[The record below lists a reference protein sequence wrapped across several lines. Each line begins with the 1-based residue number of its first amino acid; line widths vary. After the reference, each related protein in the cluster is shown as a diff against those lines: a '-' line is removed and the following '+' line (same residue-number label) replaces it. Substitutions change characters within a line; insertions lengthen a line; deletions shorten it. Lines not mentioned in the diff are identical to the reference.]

1 VFGNIAHPTEQG
13 LIFEREEACEN
24 GRRRGWA
31 VAAKRA
37 GFWRRHRVLKWTLG
51 GMLVALIALGV
62 AISVA
67 LRHAEPLL
75 RAAIVERLEQ
85 HFHARVEL
93 DSFHV
98 SLVNGLWAEGKG
110 LRIWPPTQAVGMNPS
125 GMSAASE
132 PVAPMRPLIQ
142 IAEFRFHAPLRY
154 KLGEPVKISVVQLN
168 GLDIDVPPK
177 RHFAHNAAA
186 HAEEQG
192 TPLLRFE
199 IENITCNGAQ
209 LTLETDKPGKLP
221 LEFAIAHIKLNHVRP
236 NRPMQFDAELTNP
249 KPAGLILTTGTMGP
263 WSVDDPGETPV
274 AGNYQFQHADL
285 GVFKGIAGILQST
298 GKYEGVL
305 RDLVVDGE
313 TDTPDFRLTSF
324 GTALPL
330 HTEFHAHVDGT
341 NGDTW
346 LEPVNATLGQSHFTA
361 QGEVVRVAPGTT
373 SHGTATP
380 GGHEIALNVKVTGG
394 RMEDFLRLTSKSG
407 TPLLTGT
414 LALKTTL
421 EIPPGAAPVEERLK
435 LKGSFTLED
444 AHFTSTKIQN
454 DVGQLSLR
462 GQGLPKE
469 AKSGEGADVRSGMQS
484 DFTMAN
490 AVITLPDL
498 EYNVP
503 GAEIDLTGTY
513 EVDGGLLSF
522 KGKAKTEATVSQ
534 MVGGWKG
541 VLLKPADRYFR
552 KDGAGTEVPIHVDG
566 TREQPKFGVDLGRLG
581 HSHPQIPGQ
590 QTLGSQNS
598 GPQVPGQ
605 QTPGQSK

>member
-1 VFGNIAHPTEQG
+1 LG
-13 LIFEREEACEN
+13 LI
-24 GRRRGWA
+24 
-31 VAAKRA
+31 
-37 GFWRRHRVLKWTLG
+37 L
-51 GMLVALIALGV
+51 LVLIALGV
-62 AISVA
+62 GVSIA
-67 LRHAEPLL
+67 LRHAEPIL
-75 RAAIVERLEQ
+75 RAAIVERLEE

-110 LRIWPPTQAVGMNPS
+110 LRIWPPVQVAGINAPGMN
-125 GMSAASE
+125 AASE
-132 PVAPMRPLIQ
+132 PVSPNESAGANRPLIQ
-142 IAEFRFHAPLRY
+142 IADFRFHAPLRY
-154 KLGEPVKISVVQLN
+154 RLGQPVKISVVELK

-177 RHFAHNAAA
+177 THFAHKAAV
-186 HAEEQG
+186 HTEENG

-199 IENITCNGAQ
+199 IENITCTGAQ

-236 NRPMQFDAELTNP
+236 GRPTQFDAELTNP
-249 KPAGLILTTGTMGP
+249 KPAGLILTTGIIGP
-263 WSVDDPGETPV
+263 WSVDDPGETPLI
-274 AGNYQFQHADL
+274 GSYRFEHADL

-305 RDLVVDGE
+305 RDLVVDGQ

-324 GTALPL
+324 GTALTL

-361 QGEVVRVAPGTT
+361 EGEVVRVPPGTT

-380 GGHEIALNVKVTGG
+380 GGHEIALNVKVIGG
-394 RMEDFLRLTSKSG
+394 RMEDFLRLASKSG

-421 EIPPGAAPVEERLK
+421 EIRPGPAPVEERLK
-435 LKGSFTLED
+435 LKGSFVLDD
-444 AHFTSTKIQN
+444 AQFTDTKIQN
-454 DVGQLSLR
+454 EVGQLSLR

-469 AKSGEGADVRSGMQS
+469 AKSGEGVEVRSVIKS
-484 DFTMAN
+484 DFTMAD
-490 AVITLPDL
+490 ALITLPDL
-498 EYNVP
+498 KYTVP

-513 EVDGGLLSF
+513 GIKGGLLSF
-522 KGKAKTEATVSQ
+522 AGKAKTEATVSA

-541 VLLKPADRYFR
+541 VLLKPADRFFE
-552 KDGAGTEVPIHVDG
+552 KDGAGTEVPIHVEG
-566 TREQPKFGVDLGRLG
+566 TREQPKFGVDLGRMRHAHRQSPG
-581 HSHPQIPGQ
+581 PQSLGQ
-590 QTLGSQNS
+590 QNP
-598 GPQVPGQ
+598 GPQNPGPQ
-605 QTPGQSK
+605 NPGTQFPDQPQ

>member
-1 VFGNIAHPTEQG
+1 
-13 LIFEREEACEN
+13 
-24 GRRRGWA
+24 
-31 VAAKRA
+31 
-37 GFWRRHRVLKWTLG
+37 
-51 GMLVALIALGV
+51 MLLALVALGV

-67 LRHAEPLL
+67 LRHAEPAL

-110 LRIWPPTQAVGMNPS
+110 LRIWPPTQAEEINPP
-125 GMSAASE
+125 GPNAASE
-132 PVAPMRPLIQ
+132 PVAPTRPLIQ

-154 KLGEPVKISVVQLN
+154 KLGEPVNISVVQLN
-168 GLDIDVPPK
+168 GLKIDVPPK
-177 RHFAHNAAA
+177 RHFTHNAAE
-186 HAEEQG
+186 HSEEQG
-192 TPLLRFE
+192 KPLLRFE

-221 LEFAIAHIKLNHVRP
+221 LEFAIARITLNHVHP
-236 NRPMQFDAELTNP
+236 DKPMQFDAELTNP

-263 WSVDDPGETPV
+263 WNVDDPGETPV
-274 AGNYQFQHADL
+274 GGNYHFEHADL
-285 GVFKGIAGILQST
+285 GVFKGIAGILHST
-298 GKYEGVL
+298 GKYDGVL

-361 QGEVVRVAPGTT
+361 QGKVVRVPPGTT
-373 SHGTATP
+373 SHGTPTP
-380 GGHEIALNVKVTGG
+380 GGHEIALNVKVPSG

-414 LALKTTL
+414 LALTTTL
-421 EIPPGAAPVEERLK
+421 ELPPGSAPVEERLK
-435 LKGSFTLED
+435 LKGTFTLGD
-444 AHFTSTKIQN
+444 AQFTSAKIQN

-462 GQGLPKE
+462 SQGLPKE
-469 AKSGEGADVRSGMQS
+469 AKSGEGADVRSAMQS

-490 AVITLPDL
+490 AVIMLPDL
-498 EYNVP
+498 EYTVP

-513 EVDGGLLSF
+513 GVKGGLLSF
-522 KGKAKTEATVSQ
+522 KGKAKTEATVSA

-541 VLLKPADRYFR
+541 ALLKPANRFFR

-581 HSHPQIPGQ
+581 HTHPQF
-590 QTLGSQNS
+590 
-598 GPQVPGQ
+598 PGQ
-605 QTPGQSK
+605 QTPGSQNPGTPVPGPGAPGQSK